1 MVITEIVAA
10 NPIEIKYIC
19 EITASARIP
28 QLSTVEVQAM
38 LGETPN
44 LDMKPSKRMKDEPL
58 TLSEPLGD
66 SSSVDDSAERDPSK
80 VITETMQQ
88 EEQRMH
94 QESERDYQRRL
105 RQMVISQSHK
115 GLSWVRGWMQ

>member
-1 MVITEIVAA
+1 
-10 NPIEIKYIC
+10 
-19 EITASARIP
+19 
-28 QLSTVEVQAM
+28 M

-44 LDMKPSKRMKDEPL
+44 LDMNPSKRMKDEPL
-58 TLSEPLGD
+58 TLSEPLVD
-66 SSSVDDSAERDPSK
+66 SSSVDDSAETDPSK

-115 GLSWVRGWMQ
+115 GLSWVQYQIASRLTVR